1 MALELQEGAPKP
13 QAAMALPAAPR
24 RRRLDRFELFLL
36 LAFTAFSVWVLAL
49 DLWQVV
55 VNGRAWTGTDGL
67 YVVDQ
72 MQYVA
77 WIRDASHH
85 LLASNLWVLRDTP
98 ADYFQPGI
106 VISGGLTALGI
117 APWLTLLLW
126 KPVAVVAFFFV
137 TREFANRAIAGAS
150 ARRAALALAL
160 FFGSFTVVFGDFSVL
175 GDLFPGF
182 LSWGYVFGLIAMA
195 AMVGALLVY
204 DRARARGRLSWN
216 AGLLGALAGLLHPWN
231 AELLILVVVLAE
243 LLIVVRRPGVGA
255 IRDSVAAIR
264 ERLALPALT
273 VALTAVPLIYYLIL
287 GRTDLSWKL
296 ARDASKHGFPLWS
309 ILLAI
314 APLLVPALLALR
326 KRRAPGFLPAAT
338 RVWLLGA
345 FLLYLV
351 SGTAA
356 GATPLHA
363 FQGITIPLSVLAVE
377 WAQERDWSRLHRP
390 QLAATLA
397 VAALTIPA
405 NVYLLGLARATAAPQ
420 TDNANFIDRD
430 ERAALRFLEDDPDPG
445 GVLSRSYMGEVIP
458 ATTGRRTLV
467 GDCLWSE
474 PNCYVRVQATR
485 DLFHGKLRPED
496 ARQFVM
502 QSGARFVL
510 ADCAVHKDL
519 TPVLAPLSVS
529 VRRFGCATVYELGSP
544 GHPEG
549 PLAESSADAAV
560 RATRG

>member
-1 MALELQEGAPKP
+1 MRVELQERAPEP
-13 QAAMALPAAPR
+13 EAAVAVAPRTR
-24 RRRLDRFELFLL
+24 RRRLDRFELCLL
-36 LAFTAFSVWVLAL
+36 LAFTGFSIWVLAL

-55 VNGRAWTGTDGL
+55 VNGREWTGTDGL

-137 TREFANRAIAGAS
+137 AREYVNRSIGS
-150 ARRAALALAL
+150 MWARRAALALAL
-160 FFGSFTVVFGDFSVL
+160 FCGSFTVVFGDLSVL

-182 LSWGYVFGLIAMA
+182 LSWGYVFGLIALA

-204 DRARARGRLSWN
+204 DRARAAGRLQWTP
-216 AGLLGALAGLLHPWN
+216 GLLGALAGLLHPWN
-231 AELLILVVVLAE
+231 AELLILVVILGE
-243 LLIVVRRPGVGA
+243 LLLALPRPSLA
-255 IRDSVAAIR
+255 SFRQ
-264 ERLALPALT
+264 RLALPALT
-273 VALTAVPLIYYLIL
+273 VVLSGIPLLYYLIL

-296 ARDASKHGFPLWS
+296 ARDASKHAFPLWS
-309 ILLAI
+309 IVLAI
-314 APLLVPALLALR
+314 LPLLVPALLALR
-326 KRRAPGFLPAAT
+326 RRRAPGFLPAAT

-345 FLLYLV
+345 LLLYIA

-363 FQGITIPLSVLAVE
+363 FQGITIPLSVLAVQE
-377 WAQERDWSRLHRP
+377 AQGYRWRRLRRRE
-390 QLAATLA
+390 LAATLA

-405 NVYLLGLARATAAPQ
+405 NVYLLEFARQMAAPLP
-420 TDNANFIDRD
+420 DNANFIARD
-430 ERAALRFLEDDPDPG
+430 ERAALRYLERDPDPG

-467 GDCLWSE
+467 GDCLWSQ
-474 PNCYVRVQATR
+474 PNCYVRVQAAR
-485 DLFHGKLRPED
+485 DLFHGELKPED
-496 ARQFVM
+496 ARQFVK

-510 ADCAVHKDL
+510 SDCAVHKDL
-519 TPVLAPLSVS
+519 ARELAPLTVS

-544 GHPEG
+544 GQPEG
-549 PLAESSADAAV
+549 PLAESPANAAV

>member
-1 MALELQEGAPKP
+1 MLELQERP
-13 QAAMALPAAPR
+13 QETEAQPPAMALPR
-24 RRRLDRFELFLL
+24 RGHLDPFELCLL
-36 LAFTAFSVWVLAL
+36 LAFTAFSLWVLAL

-55 VNGRAWTGTDGL
+55 FNGQIWTGTDGL

-77 WIRDASHH
+77 WIREASHH

-137 TREFANRAIAGAS
+137 AREFVNRSIEGVW

-160 FFGSFTVVFGDFSVL
+160 FFGSFTIVFGDVSVL

-182 LSWGYVFGLIAMA
+182 LSWGYVFGLIALA
-195 AMVGALLVY
+195 AIVGALLAY
-204 DRARARGRLSWN
+204 DRARATRRLTWRP
-216 AGLLGALAGLLHPWN
+216 GLLGALAGLLHPWN
-231 AELLILVVVLAE
+231 AELLILLVVLAE
-243 LLIVVRRPGVGA
+243 LVLLLPRTSLA
-255 IRDSVAAIR
+255 QIRG
-264 ERLALPALT
+264 RLALPALT
-273 VALTAVPLIYYLIL
+273 VALSGIPLLYYLIL
-287 GRTDLSWKL
+287 GRTDLSWRL
-296 ARDASKHGFPLWS
+296 ARDASKHAFPLWS
-309 ILLAI
+309 IVLAI
-314 APLLVPALLALR
+314 LPLLLPALLAMR
-326 KRRAPGFLPAAT
+326 KRRAPGFLPVAT
-338 RVWLLGA
+338 RVWVFGA

-363 FQGITIPLSVLAVE
+363 FQGITIPLSVLAVQWVHGRE
-377 WAQERDWSRLHRP
+377 WSRMWRP
-390 QLAATLA
+390 QLTTTTV

-405 NVYLLGLARATAAPQ
+405 NAFLLDFARVTAAPS
-420 TDNANFIDRD
+420 TDNANFIDRN
-430 ERAALRFLEDDPDPG
+430 ERAALRFLEHDPDPG

-474 PNCYVRVQATR
+474 PNCYVRIQAAS
-485 DLFHGKLRPED
+485 DLFQGSLEPED
-496 ARQFVM
+496 ARQFVL

-510 ADCAVHKDL
+510 ADCGVHTDL

-544 GHPEG
+544 SRPEG
-549 PLAESSADAAV
+549 PLAESPADAALRV
-560 RATRG
+560 TRG

>member
-1 MALELQEGAPKP
+1 MLELQERLPEPDAPL
-13 QAAMALPAAPR
+13 AAPTPR
-24 RRRLDRFELFLL
+24 RRRRIDRFELCLL

-55 VNGRAWTGTDGL
+55 VHGHVWTGTDGL

-137 TREFANRAIAGAS
+137 AREYVDRSLAGVW
-150 ARRAALALAL
+150 ARRAGLALAL
-160 FFGSFTVVFGDFSVL
+160 FFGSFTVVFGSFSVL

-182 LSWGYVFGLIAMA
+182 LTWGYVFGLIALA

-204 DRARARGRLSWN
+204 DRARAAGRLAWTP
-216 AGLLGALAGLLHPWN
+216 GLLGALAGLLHPWN
-231 AELLILVVVLAE
+231 AELLIIVIVLAE
-243 LLIVVRRPGVGA
+243 LLMLLPRP
-255 IRDSVAAIR
+255 SVAVIR
-264 ERLALPALT
+264 ERLSLLAMT
-273 VALTAVPLIYYLIL
+273 VALSAIPLLYYLIL

-296 ARDASKHGFPLWS
+296 ARDASKHAFPLWS
-309 ILLAI
+309 IVLALL
-314 APLLVPALLALR
+314 PLLVPALLALR
-326 KRRAPGFLPAAT
+326 RRRAPGFLPAAT

-345 FLLYLV
+345 FVLYFV

-363 FQGITIPLSVLAVE
+363 FQGMTIPLSVLAVQSVQGHE
-377 WAQERDWSRLHRP
+377 WRRLHRP
-390 QLAATLA
+390 QLAVTLA
-397 VAALTIPA
+397 VGALTIPA
-405 NVYLLGLARATAAPQ
+405 NVYLLDFARTTAAPN
-420 TDNANFIDRD
+420 TDNANFIARD
-430 ERAALRFLEDDPDPG
+430 ERAALRYLEHDPDPG

-474 PNCYVRVQATR
+474 PNCYVRVQAAR
-485 DLFHGKLRPED
+485 DLFHGKLEPED
-496 ARQFVM
+496 ARQFVEN
-502 QSGARFVL
+502 SGARFVL

-519 TPVLAPLSVS
+519 TRVLAPLTVS
-529 VRRFGCATVYELGSP
+529 VERFGCATVYELGAP
-544 GHPEG
+544 GRPEG
-549 PLAESSADAAV
+549 PLAESSADAAL